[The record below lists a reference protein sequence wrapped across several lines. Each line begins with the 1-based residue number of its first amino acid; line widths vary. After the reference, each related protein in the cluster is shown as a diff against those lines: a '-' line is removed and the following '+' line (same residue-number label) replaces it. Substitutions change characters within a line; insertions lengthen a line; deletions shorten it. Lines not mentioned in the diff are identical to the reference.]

1 MGPEERQPDSHLR
14 VAQQPDLPPEE
25 EAPVR
30 RSSPDAAVQ
39 ETLKQLAASAPRF
52 SYYRLIYLLERLFPA
67 APPVGQLG
75 PVRDER
81 IRLRG
86 DPSLIFAA
94 SDVSDLALVKY
105 PDEVQRAR
113 VSTTF
118 LGLYGAVSPLPAY
131 FIEQIALADYQGG
144 PQPIR
149 ELLDVLHHRLLSL
162 LYRTWAKY
170 RLPVTYRK
178 QGTDPFSR
186 RMFCAVG
193 LDGFREQ
200 ETPLDRFFF
209 LRYAPILAMKSR
221 SARSLEVVLSEILGD
236 IDVRI
241 EQFVGHWTLIEK
253 PFRNK
258 LGVMNH
264 QLGESLT
271 LGRYVFDGSGR
282 FKIVLGPVGYDDYLS
297 FLPGGARQELLRG
310 VVETFTPG
318 IHDVMLEI
326 HVDTEEAPRFQLGSP
341 RAATL
346 KRTAWIGGSAAQRL
360 VITIPLDEKH
370 LAGSAEADD
379 EDRGEPPPMG

>member
-1 MGPEERQPDSHLR
+1 MS
-14 VAQQPDLPPEE
+14 A
-25 EAPVR
+25 AP
-30 RSSPDAAVQ
+30 AAE
-39 ETLKQLAASAPRF
+39 ETLQRFAEIAPRS

-75 PVRDER
+75 PVQDER

-86 DPSLIFAA
+86 DPSLIFAS
-94 SDVSDLALVKY
+94 SDVSELALVKY
-105 PDEVQRAR
+105 PDAVQRAR

-118 LGLYGAVSPLPAY
+118 LGLYGSVSPLPAY
-131 FIEQIALADYQGG
+131 FIEEIALSDYQGG

-149 ELLDVLHHRLLSL
+149 EFLDVLHHRLLSL
-162 LYRTWAKY
+162 LYRAWTKY

-178 QGTDPFSR
+178 QGADPFTR

-193 LDGFREQ
+193 LDGFREYG
-200 ETPLDRFFF
+200 TPLDRFFF
-209 LRYAPILAMKSR
+209 LRYAPILASKSR
-221 SARSLEVVLSEILGD
+221 SARNLETVLSEMLGN
-236 IDVRI
+236 IGVRI

-282 FKIVLGPVGYDDYLS
+282 YTIVVGPVGYDEYLS
-297 FLPGGARQELLRG
+297 FLPGGERQALVRG
-310 VVETFTPG
+310 VIETFTPG

-346 KRTAWIGGSAAQRL
+346 KRTAWIGGAAAERL
-360 VITIPLDEKH
+360 VLTVPLDEKH
-370 LAGSAEADD
+370 LAGSADADE
-379 EDRGEPPPMG
+379 EDRGEPPPM